1 MTREE
6 LAEILNVSRNTLNNW
21 EKEKPELVRLLNLG
35 LTVDDQIE
43 EAKRHLE
50 KLEAIRD
57 KAASSKKFKLK

>member
-43 EAKRHLE
+43 EAERHLE
-50 KLEAIRD
+50 KLKAIRD